1 MSGTVTRFKD
11 LWGHWSEP
19 RGLIGALLPR
29 ALCALASLSAA
40 LFPLTS
46 AILPNMAAGSQ
57 FACLGPQLGLEFLLI
72 LGC

>member
-1 MSGTVTRFKD
+1 MVRAKGAHRGTPT
-11 LWGHWSEP
+11 S
-19 RGLIGALLPR
+19 